1 MVDIHS
7 HILPG
12 IDDGAVTVYDT
23 LDMADLAFRS
33 GTEQIVATP
42 HCNIPGVYDN
52 YFDEAYRK
60 AFKLAKDAIEN
71 EGIPITLL
79 PGMEV
84 FATDDLP
91 EVIAAKKLIGLNNT
105 QNLLIEFDFGEDPVF
120 VENILREVKNSGMTP
135 VIAHAERYM
144 FVQENPETVLQ
155 WHRQG
160 YFVQVNK
167 GSFLGKFGRN
177 AERTAFKLLNH
188 NLITAVASDSHSPVH
203 RTPYMSDAYRYL
215 AQEYPEDYLNDL
227 FTTNP
232 TLLCTGK
239 APIQFQKIPFD
250 EKV

>member
-60 AFKLAKDAIEN
+60 AFNTAKDAIEN
-71 EGIPITLL
+71 EGIPIKLL

-91 EVIAAKKLIGLNNT
+91 DIIAAKKLIGLNNT

-177 AERTAFKLLNH
+177 AEKTAFLLLNH

-203 RTPYMSDAYRYL
+203 RTPCMSDAYGYL

-232 TLLCTGK
+232 KLLCRGL